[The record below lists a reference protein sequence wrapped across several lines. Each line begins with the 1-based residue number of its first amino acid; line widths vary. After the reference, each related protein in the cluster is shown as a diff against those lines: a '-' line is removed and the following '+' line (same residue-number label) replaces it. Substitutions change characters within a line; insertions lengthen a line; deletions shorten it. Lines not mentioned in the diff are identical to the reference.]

1 MKTKFSSL
9 VKLKKNKMQESE
21 QGLSKANIALSDAKN
36 ALEESY
42 LSLDNIEEPQ
52 EGTISSL
59 LATRTLLTSQ
69 RNLIMK
75 NKEWINFA
83 NSQLLQAKKQ
93 LKKDMIEY
101 EKFNYLEVQEIKK
114 IIKKQ
119 KEQEAKDLD
128 EVALMTY
135 SKKDNL

>member
-59 LATRTLLTSQ
+59 S
-69 RNLIMK
+69 
-75 NKEWINFA
+75 
-83 NSQLLQAKKQ
+83 NSHIIDITKKF
-93 LKKDMIEY
+93 DY
-101 EKFNYLEVQEIKK
+101 EK
-114 IIKKQ
+114 
-119 KEQEAKDLD
+119 
-128 EVALMTY
+128 
-135 SKKDNL
+135 